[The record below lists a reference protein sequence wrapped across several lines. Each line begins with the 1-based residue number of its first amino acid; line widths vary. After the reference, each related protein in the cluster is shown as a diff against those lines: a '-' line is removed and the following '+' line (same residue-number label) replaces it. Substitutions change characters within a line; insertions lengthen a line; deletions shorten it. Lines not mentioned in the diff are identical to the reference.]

1 MAMMLS
7 SCSLNLGSN
16 GGIINGTGAGSK
28 TEALPLPE
36 DAFISIEKPAVI
48 GSIVQTGDGN
58 AYVNGIVP
66 ATQRKNASM
75 QASVGNAYI
84 SGNILAIQRMSV
96 SEQFEAKQMT
106 SIDKTLVTMEHSF
119 GYSCYVSGYIG
130 NSLYIIQDHGSLGWN
145 KKGIGH
151 KDGKILLEYGENG
164 YFSISTLSENKVIVG
179 NPTDEAVESLW
190 DNSDS
195 YLFGYMVYD
204 EATKEIKP
212 MYEDNNLRF
221 YTA

>member
-1 MAMMLS
+1 MKKFYGFAALILIVAMMLS

-16 GGIINGTGAGSK
+16 GGMLNGEGSGSGNTVGNNNSDNIPDNGSTK

-36 DAFISIEKPAVI
+36 GAFVSIEKSAVI

-75 QASVGNAYI
+75 QASVGDAYI
-84 SGNILAIQRMSV
+84 SGNILAIPRMSV

-151 KDGKILLEYGENG
+151 KDG
-164 YFSISTLSENKVIVG
+164 
-179 NPTDEAVESLW
+179 
-190 DNSDS
+190 
-195 YLFGYMVYD
+195 
-204 EATKEIKP
+204 
-212 MYEDNNLRF
+212 
-221 YTA
+221 